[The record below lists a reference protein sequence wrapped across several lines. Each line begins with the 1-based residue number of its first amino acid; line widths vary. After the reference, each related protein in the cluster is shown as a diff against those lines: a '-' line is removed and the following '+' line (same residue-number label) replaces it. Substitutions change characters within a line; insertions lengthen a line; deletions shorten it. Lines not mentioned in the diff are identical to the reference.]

1 MSAYKLIK
9 CTIKDLDSLLKAL
22 ASLGF
27 DPKTYDEPTSLRG
40 FLNDE
45 REQKAE
51 IIIPKEQINKLFTKA
66 SNDLG
71 FTFNEETQEYDMI
84 CSEYDDKL
92 NIPGRIKQAY
102 AKCVIE
108 EALESQYFSVES
120 NENEELRQRN
130 HIKVQIVGKKFI

>member
-27 DPKTYDEPTSLRG
+27 DPKTYDEPKSLRG

-51 IIIPKEQINKLFTKA
+51 IIIPKEQMNKLFTKA